1 MILTLAQF
9 PKNSTSAPIYRS
21 HLQEIISS
29 FSNPILCFTDDFKS
43 KNRVG
48 FGFSVGDTIIALR
61 HQNPTSS
68 YTAELQA
75 IFSFL
80 EHILATTHSPSPSPF
95 LITSDSL
102 AALLA
107 IAQPYSSHP
116 LVTRIPPLITTFT
129 AISIPVT
136 FIWAPSY
143 QGIPGNENV
152 HSAAKQA
159 LLSSLRPRSPSP
171 WNTFLYASNSLAY

>member
-1 MILTLAQF
+1 MD
-9 PKNSTSAPIYRS
+9 
-21 HLQEIISS
+21 
-29 FSNPILCFTDDFKS
+29 PILCFTDGSKS

-48 FGFSVGDTIIALR
+48 FAFSVGDTTVALR

-75 IFSFL
+75 IFSCL
-80 EHILATTHSPSPSPF
+80 ENMSGKYPHHHSHSLAEPSPF
-95 LITSDSL
+95 LVISDSV